1 MELDM
6 KEIENF
12 ETGLEPAKIIGIS
25 FGEDRKIRSYIYE
38 YDNVEAFDR
47 VVLVSEELLDHF
59 ITENRKYEILY
70 TGEYGVELGIEDKE
84 LFIEAPLVVAAIE
97 KSKAKLSEENEILK
111 DKVSHL
117 EEQLKALTAAL
128 GLNL

>member
-25 FGEDRKIRSYIYE
+25 FGEDRKIKTYIYE
-38 YDNVEAFDR
+38 HDTVEDFNR
-47 VVLVSEELLDHF
+47 VVLMSEELVEHF
-59 ITENRKYEILY
+59 ISENRKYEVLY
-70 TGEYGVELGIEDKE
+70 TGDYGVELGIEDKE
-84 LFIEAPLVVAAIE
+84 LFIEAPLIEVVNE

-111 DKVSHL
+111 EKVSKL
-117 EEQLKALTAAL
+117 EEQLVAITKAL
-128 GLNL
+128 GL